1 MKVVKFLI
9 SSLALSL
16 WAVAT
21 PEISLPI
28 DQVLTPEGIQL
39 ALPGVR
45 PKAIALSPDGRLLVT
60 SGANN
65 RLYTLDPGRGTL
77 LQTVPLLGEK
87 AQVSFTGLAFTPDG
101 RRLYLAD
108 FNGTIRVFVVGPTGT
123 ISNLRT
129 FGLPP
134 ARAPRRA
141 EEIPSGL
148 ALSADGRR
156 LYVGGNLSNGLWEL
170 DADSGAVLRRFEVG
184 VEPYDVVLCGGKAYV
199 SNWGGRRPG
208 ATSLTG
214 PAGRGTV
221 VRVDPIHSTASEG
234 SVSIVD
240 LVAGRVVAELLTG
253 RHASGLAC
261 SPDGRSVVVANAN
274 DDTVS
279 VIDARSD
286 RVVETISLRW
296 HPEDLF
302 GASPNALAFDREGRT
317 LFVCNGTENAVAVIA
332 FRPGQSHFRGLIPVG
347 WFPAAVA
354 FDVRRNLLAVAN
366 EKGDGRQSWRET
378 KAGGFNSH
386 DFVGSVSFV
395 PVPTTD
401 RLKTLTAQALAN
413 YRRSVM
419 AAAML
424 PARPGEPA
432 RPIPRRAGEP
442 SVFRHVIYVIKENR
456 SYDQVL
462 GDLPTGNGR
471 PDLCIFG
478 EPFTPNLHRL
488 AREFVLLD
496 NTYCAGVLS
505 ADGHMWATT
514 GIATDYVEK
523 SFWAFPRS
531 YTYGGWEDGVDAMA
545 YAPTGFIWD
554 NAMAHG
560 VTVRNYGEFM
570 LPVVR
575 WADPRRKDA
584 PAYADI
590 RADYAH
596 RTGRISIG
604 CSPGLAALGPVSKTD
619 TIGWDLDV
627 SDQFRADQFI
637 AELRRFEKSGDLP
650 RLIILYLPQDH
661 AHGTVPGAPTPAACV
676 ADNDL
681 AVGRVV
687 EALSHSRFW
696 PDTCLFSFE
705 DDPQN
710 GWDHVSGYRTTAYVV
725 SAYTKRQA
733 TVSARYT
740 QPGLLRTIEL
750 ILGLPPMNQM
760 DASARPWAECFNA
773 RPDLTPYAA
782 VPNQVPLDQINPP
795 LSALADPVLRRDA
808 VVSAGLP
815 FAEADQCPE
824 DVLNRIL
831 WRAQRGSRAPYP
843 QWAVLADPADDD

>member
-1 MKVVKFLI
+1 MKVVVLLFSFLAP
-9 SSLALSL
+9 SFGAGPR
-16 WAVAT
+16 
-21 PEISLPI
+21 PEIPLPI
-28 DQVLTPEGIQL
+28 DQVLTPEGVQF

-45 PKAIALSPDGRLLVT
+45 PKAIALSPDGRLLVA
-60 SGANN
+60 SGTNN
-65 RLYTLDPGRGTL
+65 RLYVFDPGRGTL

-87 AQVSFTGLAFTPDG
+87 AQVSFTGLVFAPDG
-101 RRLYLAD
+101 RHLYLAD
-108 FNGTIRVFVVGPTGT
+108 FDGTIRVFAVGADGT
-123 ISNLRT
+123 VSNLRA

-134 ARAPRRA
+134 AHAPRRS

-170 DADSGAVLRRFEVG
+170 DAATGAVLRRFEVG
-184 VEPYDVVLCGGKAYV
+184 VAPYDVVLCGGKAYV
-199 SNWGGRRPG
+199 SNWGGRRPEP
-208 ATSLTG
+208 TSPIG

-221 VRVDPIHSTASEG
+221 VRVDPVRSAASEG

-240 LVAGRVVAELLTG
+240 LASGRVVAELLTG

-261 SPDGRSVVVANAN
+261 SPDGRHVVVANAN
-274 DDTVS
+274 EDTVS
-279 VIDARSD
+279 VIDARTD

-296 HPEDLF
+296 HPQDLF
-302 GASPNALAFDREGRT
+302 GATPNALTFDRTGRT
-317 LFVCNGTENAVAVIA
+317 LFVCNGTENAVAVIS
-332 FRPGQSHFRGLIPVG
+332 FRPGQSRFRGLIPVG
-347 WFPAAVA
+347 WFPAALA
-354 FDVRRNLLAVAN
+354 YDAKRNLLVVAN
-366 EKGDGRQSWRET
+366 EKGEGRQGWRET

-386 DFVGSVSFV
+386 EYIGSVSFV
-395 PVPTTD
+395 PLPGTS
-401 RLKTLTAQALAN
+401 RLKILTAQALAN
-413 YRRSVM
+413 YRREVM
-419 AAAML
+419 AAAAL

-432 RPIPRRAGEP
+432 RPVPQRAGEP
-442 SVFRHVIYVIKENR
+442 SVFRHVIYIIKENR
-456 SYDQVL
+456 SFDQVL
-462 GDLPTGNGR
+462 GDMGEGNGD

-478 EPFTPNLHRL
+478 EPVTPNLHRL
-488 AREFVLLD
+488 ARDFALLD

-531 YTYGGWEDGVDAMA
+531 YPYGGWTDGVDAMA

-554 NAMAHG
+554 NARAHG

-570 LPVVR
+570 LPHVR
-575 WADPRRKDA
+575 WTDPQQKGV

-590 RADYAH
+590 WADYLH
-596 RTGRISIG
+596 RTGRVSIA
-604 CSPGLAALGPVSKTD
+604 CSPGVTTLGPVSKVD

-627 SDQFRADQFI
+627 SDQYRADRFI
-637 AELRRFEKSGDLP
+637 AELRQFEKSGDLP
-650 RLIILYLPQDH
+650 RLIVLYLPQDH
-661 AHGTVPGAPTPAACV
+661 AHGTVPGVPTPAACL

-696 PDTCLFSFE
+696 ADTCLFAFE

-725 SAYTKRQA
+725 SAYTRRHV
-733 TVSARYT
+733 TVSARFT

-750 ILGLPPMNQM
+750 ILGRPPMNQM
-760 DASARPWAECFNA
+760 DASALPWGECFTA
-773 RPDLTPYAA
+773 APDLTPYTA
-782 VPNQVPLDQINPP
+782 VANRVPLDQLNPP
-795 LSALADPVLRRDA
+795 LSALTDPILRRDA
-808 VVSAGLP
+808 VVSAHLP

-843 QWAVLADPADDD
+843 QWAVLADPGDDD